1 MPGVA
6 ARRSRDAEIMQ
17 YVPLVYKVVRNI
29 TNRMPSFMDREAL
42 IGAGMVGLMSA
53 VQKYDVSKGVA
64 FEAYARIRIR
74 GAVQDELRTMD
85 HLTRGQRKSTRS
97 IHEAR
102 EDLQKKT
109 GAPVDDHALASDAKL
124 SVEEIQQGA
133 LLRAPPQAVDPAD
146 LDQQH
151 LNNPWQD
158 IESTEERVARREQ
171 LALVRAALSKLPE
184 RDQTI
189 MGLYYEEELTLEEI
203 GTIINV
209 SQSRVSQLIGKVK
222 RKLRAELAEAA

>member
-1 MPGVA
+1 MPGA
-6 ARRSRDAEIMQ
+6 TARRDRDAEIMQ

-42 IGAGMVGLMSA
+42 VGAGMVGLMSA
-53 VQKYDVSKGVA
+53 VRKYDASKGVA

-102 EDLQKKT
+102 EDLQKKN
-109 GAPVDDHALASDAKL
+109 GAPVDDLELAHDAKL
-124 SVEEIQQGA
+124 TVEEVQQGA

-146 LDQQH
+146 LDQQN
-151 LNNPWQD
+151 LSNPWQES
-158 IESTEERVARREQ
+158 ESTEERVARREQ
-171 LALVRAALSKLPE
+171 LELVRAALRRLPE

>member
-1 MPGVA
+1 MPGAA
-6 ARRSRDAEIMQ
+6 ARRARDAEIMQ

-29 TNRMPSFMDREAL
+29 TNRMPAFMDREAL

-53 VQKYDVSKGVA
+53 VQKYDASKGVA

-102 EDLQKKT
+102 EDLQKKM
-109 GAPVDDHALASDAKL
+109 GAPVDDVELANDAKMT
-124 SVEEIQQGA
+124 VEEVQQGA
-133 LLRAPPQAVDPAD
+133 LLRAPPQAVDPSD
-146 LDQQH
+146 LDQQN
-151 LNNPWQD
+151 LSNPWQD
-158 IESTEERVARREQ
+158 AESTEDRVARREQ
-171 LALVRAALSKLPE
+171 LALVRAALRKLPE